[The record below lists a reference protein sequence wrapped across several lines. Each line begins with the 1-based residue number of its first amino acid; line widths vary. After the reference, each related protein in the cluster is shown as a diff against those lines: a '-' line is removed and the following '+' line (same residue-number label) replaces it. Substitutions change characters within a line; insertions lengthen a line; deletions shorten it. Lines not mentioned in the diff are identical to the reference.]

1 MVRPTDRDY
10 QKAVQ
15 MFHSGQLDYDSAL
28 LCMDVMKAYLTGQT
42 IQLDDLKR
50 FKHLLQIDE
59 ISHI

>member
-1 MVRPTDRDY
+1 MVRPSDRDY
-10 QKAVQ
+10 QKAVK
-15 MFHSGQLDYDSAL
+15 MIHSGQLNYESAL

-42 IQLDDLKR
+42 IHLDDLNR